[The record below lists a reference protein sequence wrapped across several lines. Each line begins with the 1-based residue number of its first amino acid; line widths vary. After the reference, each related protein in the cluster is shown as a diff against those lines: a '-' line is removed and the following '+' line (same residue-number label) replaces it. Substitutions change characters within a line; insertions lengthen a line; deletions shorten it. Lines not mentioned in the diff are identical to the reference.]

1 MFNLDLA
8 YAVGLSLKVASGAMV
23 FVMPIGGGLG
33 YILARYRFPGRRW
46 LEAIVMLPL
55 VLPPVAVG
63 FFLLVLLGRSGL
75 IGRVI
80 YQLTGQSLVFSWMG
94 AAIAAAIVALPL
106 MVKTTKAALENVDR
120 VYLQAAATLG
130 LEPIAVFWR
139 VWLPLAWRGILAG
152 IVLSF
157 SRALGE
163 FGATLMVAGNI
174 ARVTQTVP
182 MAIYDAV
189 QVGDDERALVLVGL
203 LSGLSIGAV
212 LLSSYLEG
220 TPNSS
225 SSR

>member
-1 MFNLDLA
+1 MFNLDLDLA

-23 FVMPIGGGLG
+23 LVIPIGGGVG

-63 FFLLVLLGRSGL
+63 FFLLILLGRNGL
-75 IGRVI
+75 IGRMI
-80 YQLTGQSLVFSWMG
+80 YQFTGQTLVFSWLG

-130 LEPIAVFWR
+130 LDPIAVLWR

-152 IVLSF
+152 MVLSF

-174 ARVTQTVP
+174 ARVTQTIP

-189 QVGDDERALVLVGL
+189 QVGDDDRALVLVGL
-203 LSGLSIGAV
+203 LSSLSIGAV
-212 LLSSYLEG
+212 LLSSHLEG

-225 SSR
+225 R

>member
-1 MFNLDLA
+1 MAFEPELVS
-8 YAVGLSLKVASGAMV
+8 AVGLSLKVAGGAMV

-63 FFLLVLLGRSGL
+63 FFVLVLLGRNGA
-75 IGRVI
+75 IGRVV
-80 YQLTGQSLVFSWMG
+80 YALTGQMLVFSWQG

-120 VYLQAAATLG
+120 VYLQAATTLG
-130 LEPIAVFWR
+130 SPPIAVFWR

-174 ARVTQTVP
+174 AGITQTVP

-189 QVGDDERALVLVGL
+189 QVGDDERAFVLVGL

-225 SSR
+225 R

>member
-1 MFNLDLA
+1 MAFEPELA
-8 YAVGLSLKVASGAMV
+8 SAVGLSLKVAGGAMV
-23 FVMPIGGGLG
+23 FVIPIGGGLG
-33 YILARYRFPGRRW
+33 FLLARYRFPGQRW
-46 LEAIVMLPL
+46 LEAIVLLPL

-63 FFLLVLLGRSGL
+63 FFVLVLFGRNGA

-80 YQLTGQSLVFSWMG
+80 YALTGQTLVFSWQG

-106 MVKTTKAALENVDR
+106 MVKTTKVALEGVDR
-120 VYLQAAATLG
+120 VYLQAAAILG
-130 LEPIAVFWR
+130 SPPIVVFWR

-152 IVLSF
+152 ILLSF

-174 ARVTQTVP
+174 AGVTQTVP

-189 QVGDDERALVLVGL
+189 QVGDDGRALVLVGL

-220 TPNSS
+220 TANSS
-225 SSR
+225 R